1 VYSSIREV
9 IPPLEKDRILYED
22 METAI
27 DLVKGGSLLALAHQV
42 AQETGASYQTEW
54 STLFDY

>member
-1 VYSSIREV
+1 
-9 IPPLEKDRILYED
+9 

-27 DLVKGGSLLALAHQV
+27 DLVKGGSLLALAEQV

-54 STLFDY
+54 SALFDY